1 MYKNEKLN
9 ISIEN
14 EQYFKI
20 VEKDSYVELVLE
32 TVKKFTIYANSTVY
46 ASANSTVYASD
57 NSTVTAYG
65 NSTVYARANS
75 TVWAHEFSC
84 IHQFSINA
92 KITSEN
98 HFGAIICQVF
108 KLKKQI
114 TVYKK
119 LEGQKIA
126 VLQLEKGQIF
136 QSERHE
142 KCRTDRAIVVMI
154 ESIDGK
160 TQYTDGCSIKDS
172 NFKYEVGKTVSAVYD
187 ENIEECASGIHFF
200 LTREKAEKFSM

>member
-32 TVKKFTIYANSTVY
+32 TVKKFTIYANSTVT
-46 ASANSTVYASD
+46 AWSNSTVYAHD
-57 NSTVTAYG
+57 NSTVTAYD
-65 NSTVYARANS
+65 NSTVTACDNS
-75 TVWAHEFSC
+75 TVTAYEFSC

-92 KITSEN
+92 KIKTEN
-98 HFGAIICQVF
+98 HFGAIIGQVF
-108 KLKKQI
+108 KLKKGI

-119 LEGQKIA
+119 LESQKIA

-136 QSERHE
+136 QSEKHK
-142 KCRTDRAIVVMI
+142 KCRTDRAIVLKI

-160 TQYTDGCSIKDS
+160 TQYTDGYSIKDS
-172 NFKYEVGKTVSAVYD
+172 NFKYEVGKTVSAKYD
-187 ENIEECASGIHFF
+187 EQIEECASGIHFF
-200 LTREKAEKFSM
+200 LTREKAEKFSL